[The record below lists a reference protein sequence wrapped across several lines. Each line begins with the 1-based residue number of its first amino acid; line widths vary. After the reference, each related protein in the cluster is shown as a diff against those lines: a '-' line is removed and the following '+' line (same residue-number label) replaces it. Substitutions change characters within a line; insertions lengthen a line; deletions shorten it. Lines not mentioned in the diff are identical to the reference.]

1 MFVTAFPHRRHLS
14 STAGRGGR
22 AIHLSGAEYVVALA
36 AITAGAV
43 VQGSVGF
50 GANIVAVPVMA
61 VIAPDA
67 LPATLALVVIPL
79 VAVMAVRERH
89 ALDRT
94 GVTWITVG
102 RIPGTVVGASVIA
115 VVSADTLSVLLGAGV
130 LLAVAMSVI
139 TTTIPV
145 NGMTATTAGF
155 ASGAMGTATAIGGPP
170 LALLYQHHE
179 GPVLRATLA
188 VAFAV
193 GSVFSIVGLA
203 IAGAIEGWHI
213 VLAAALLPGLLVG
226 LALSRHLVH
235 RLDRGWLRP
244 AVLAFAAV
252 TSVIAIVQGL

>member
-1 MFVTAFPHRRHLS
+1 M
-14 STAGRGGR
+14 
-22 AIHLSGAEYVVALA
+22 VALF

-50 GANIVAVPVMA
+50 GANIVAVPVIA

-79 VAVMAVRERH
+79 VLVMAMRERH
-89 ALDRT
+89 ALHRA

-102 RIPGTVVGASVIA
+102 RLPGTVVGAIVIA
-115 VVSADTLSVLLGAGV
+115 AISADTLSVLLGTGV
-130 LLAVAMSVI
+130 LLAVAMSVL
-139 TTTIPV
+139 TTSVPV
-145 NGMTATTAGF
+145 NRVTATTAGF

-188 VAFAV
+188 MAFAI

-203 IAGAIEGWHI
+203 IAGAIETWHV
-213 VLAAALLPGLLVG
+213 VLALALLPGLGAGLV
-226 LALSRHLVH
+226 LSRLVAH
-235 RLDRGWLRP
+235 RLDQGWLRP

>member
-1 MFVTAFPHRRHLS
+1 V
-14 STAGRGGR
+14 
-22 AIHLSGAEYVVALA
+22 IALA
-36 AITAGAV
+36 AIGVGAM

-50 GANIVAVPVMA
+50 GANIVAVPVVA
-61 VIAPDA
+61 VLEPDA

-79 VAVMAVRERH
+79 VAVMAVREWH
-89 ALDRT
+89 ALDRA
-94 GVTWITVG
+94 GVSWITVG
-102 RIPGTVVGASVIA
+102 RIPGTVVGAAVIA

-130 LLAVAMSVI
+130 LLAVAMSVL

-145 NGMTATTAGF
+145 NGVTATTAGF

-193 GSVFSIVGLA
+193 GSVFSIVALA
-203 IAGAIEGWHI
+203 IAGAIEWWHI
-213 VLAAALLPGLLVG
+213 VLAAALLPGLLAG
-226 LALSRHLVH
+226 LVLSRLLVH

-244 AVLAFAAV
+244 AVLIFAAV